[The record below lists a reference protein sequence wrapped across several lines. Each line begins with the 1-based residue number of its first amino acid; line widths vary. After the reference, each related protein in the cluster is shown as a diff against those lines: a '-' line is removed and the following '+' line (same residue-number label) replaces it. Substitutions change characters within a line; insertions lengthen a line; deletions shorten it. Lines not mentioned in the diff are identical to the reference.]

1 MAGQILLQPPK
12 QTIHRAPSLYPP
24 PHVRYMFPMPDSRH
38 VVDVLELEKN
48 LRIWFS
54 VLAQRRASLLRD
66 LWTRRGEEYDAT
78 KIEHAR
84 HELARYLA
92 EKILF
97 SHELTRPAHAMD
109 AVDAANR
116 ALAAQERVEG

>member
-1 MAGQILLQPPK
+1 
-12 QTIHRAPSLYPP
+12 
-24 PHVRYMFPMPDSRH
+24 MFRMSDSRH
-38 VVDVLELEKN
+38 TVDVPELEKN

-54 VLAQRRASLLRD
+54 VLSQRRASLLRD

-92 EKILF
+92 EKILYGG
-97 SHELTRPAHAMD
+97 HELTRPKAEMD
-109 AVDAANR
+109 RVRDRNR
-116 ALAAQERVEG
+116 AIAAEEQAQG